1 MDGFDIGSN
10 GMPTG
15 TITGETEVGIIQF
28 SNNLDGILRDSS
40 GNPIRLDPRDYRHQ
54 AYYGE
59 ERNNTIYSGKVRRY
73 VFKGGVLVEMY
84 DHCNGA
90 VRDF

>member
-1 MDGFDIGSN
+1 MDGFDIGPI

-15 TITGETEVGIIQF
+15 TITGETEIGTIQF

-40 GNPIRLDPRDYRHQ
+40 GNPIRLDPRDFRHQ

-59 ERNNTIYSGKVRRY
+59 ERNSTIYSGKVRRY